1 MDATPL
7 TLGQEF
13 SAYAAQLDF
22 GLRAL
27 KNTLPHLSQLAL
39 GGTAVG
45 TGLNTPKGYDV
56 KVAEYIA
63 QFTGFPFVTAE
74 NKFEALAAHDAI
86 VETHGAIKQLAMS
99 LFKIA
104 NDIRLLAS
112 GPRSGIGEI
121 LIPENEPGSSIMPG
135 KVNPTQC
142 EALTMVCAQVFGN
155 DTTISFVGSQGH
167 FQLNVFNPVMVANF
181 LQSAQLLADACVSF
195 DEHCATGIQ
204 PNYPRIKQQLEN
216 SLMLVTAL
224 NTHIGYE
231 NAAKIAK
238 SLVMWEKGCYN
249 KNRMQCKSSRFAY
262 FLRRNCVNSFQEL
275 VQSIDW
281 GSLTDALLRVLGVFL
296 CLTVHETCHGLAAYA
311 LGDPTAKRE
320 HRLSLNPLH
329 HIDWF
334 GLAAMLLVGFGWA
347 KPVPVDMRYFKKP
360 KQGMA
365 ITALAGPVSNL
376 LLAMLL
382 LLGARI
388 TIAHYVD
395 TAFCSGLLNFLAMTA
410 YMSVGLGLFNLIPIS
425 PLDGSKVLFA
435 FLPDRAYMTLMRYE
449 KYGMLVL
456 FVLVWLGVGNNI
468 LSEGIYRVYELLVN
482 WIVY

>member
-1 MDATPL
+1 
-7 TLGQEF
+7 
-13 SAYAAQLDF
+13 
-22 GLRAL
+22 
-27 KNTLPHLSQLAL
+27 
-39 GGTAVG
+39 
-45 TGLNTPKGYDV
+45 
-56 KVAEYIA
+56 
-63 QFTGFPFVTAE
+63 
-74 NKFEALAAHDAI
+74 
-86 VETHGAIKQLAMS
+86 
-99 LFKIA
+99 
-104 NDIRLLAS
+104 
-112 GPRSGIGEI
+112 
-121 LIPENEPGSSIMPG
+121 
-135 KVNPTQC
+135 
-142 EALTMVCAQVFGN
+142 
-155 DTTISFVGSQGH
+155 
-167 FQLNVFNPVMVANF
+167 
-181 LQSAQLLADACVSF
+181 
-195 DEHCATGIQ
+195 
-204 PNYPRIKQQLEN
+204 
-216 SLMLVTAL
+216 
-224 NTHIGYE
+224 
-231 NAAKIAK
+231 
-238 SLVMWEKGCYN
+238 MWEKGCYN
-249 KNRMQCKSSRFAY
+249 RHRMQCKSSRFAY

-347 KPVPVDMRYFKKP
+347 KPVPINPRYFRNPLKA
-360 KQGMA
+360 MT
-365 ITALAGPVSNL
+365 ITAAAGPLSNLLQMIFWALLLKSNL

-449 KYGMLVL
+449 KYGMAVL

-482 WIVY
+482 WVVY